1 MYSPFKIL
9 DVFST
14 SRFGVCVCVIC
25 FIFIIFFLEIFCK
38 RFCSCQTAI
47 RFWFVCAIADW
58 LGVTTQITKSHQL
71 TFFPL
76 HTIYIFCNLCL
87 FFLFCYESVWFRI
100 LFELH
105 TNHLNDLLANTGEM
119 VVRPLVPIPFLQASK
134 SLDVYACV
142 CNNNCLNLYRK
153 CNLVARF
160 GKFAQSS
167 RINN

>member
-1 MYSPFKIL
+1 MSNHNSILVRLCDCRLIGCYNTNYEIPPANLFSIAHHFYFLYSVPF
-9 DVFST
+9 
-14 SRFGVCVCVIC
+14 
-25 FIFIIFFLEIFCK
+25 
-38 RFCSCQTAI
+38 
-47 RFWFVCAIADW
+47 
-58 LGVTTQITKSHQL
+58 
-71 TFFPL
+71 
-76 HTIYIFCNLCL
+76 